1 MSVSNLH
8 VAKTGCLTL
17 PEASLLG
24 INTIELLSLSENSKQ
39 IFFDDH
45 TFLGTYNIEKFS
57 EISQDFEDIINNNIK
72 KDIKD
77 KHKAILQSYIKKYFF
92 KYDGKR
98 CFEYSKVLDAY
109 LKNKS
114 NFLKK
119 NRFIK
124 FIKVFICNII
134 KSN

>member
-1 MSVSNLH
+1 M
-8 VAKTGCLTL
+8 
-17 PEASLLG
+17 LG

-77 KHKAILQSYIKKYFF
+77 KHKAILQSYIKKYFSNMMEKDVSNTL
-92 KYDGKR
+92 KY
-98 CFEYSKVLDAY
+98 
-109 LKNKS
+109 
-114 NFLKK
+114 
-119 NRFIK
+119 
-124 FIKVFICNII
+124 
-134 KSN
+134 